1 MKLGIVNESDGHE
14 ARVAMTP
21 DVAVKL
27 IKKGHS
33 IAIESG
39 AGVSANHSDSE
50 YLEAGVQV
58 LASAAEVQSWATA
71 LLRIHPPSENEAAL
85 RPDQLLITN
94 IYPGSNKDLVERLK
108 ATNATVMAL
117 DCVPRITRAQKCDV
131 RSSMDNIAGYRA
143 VVEAAN
149 AYSGFFGG
157 QMTAAGKSA
166 PATVLIIG
174 AGVAGLAAIGAARG
188 LGAEVRAFDVREA
201 AREQVQSMGA
211 EFIQVNLEE
220 SGDGGGGYAKVMS
233 EDYHKAQM
241 ALFLEQAA
249 EVDIVIS
256 TANIPGRKAPI
267 LWEKRH
273 VEAMKAGSVV
283 VDLAA
288 GRGGNCELTTAGET
302 IVHNGVKIIGFTDLN
317 SRMSQISSRFF
328 AMNLFHLLA
337 EIGEVAQ
344 AESGK
349 FSLDMENDIIRPS
362 TVLDNGELIWPPP
375 RPEPAPAPEP
385 QAEPDETEEVVVAAE
400 PSGAWRPL
408 LGLVLAVL
416 FTVIGIYAPSDFV
429 QQFTVFVLACF
440 IGWQVVWNVSHS
452 LHTPLMSVTNAISGI
467 IIVGGM
473 LQLGGLNPSENP
485 VPEHTLAA
493 ILGIIAILF
502 AAINVAGGFLV
513 TKRMLAMFQRGES

>member
-1 MKLGIVNESDGHE
+1 MKLGIVNETNELE

-21 DVAVKL
+21 DVAAKL

-33 IAIESG
+33 VAIEIG
-39 AGVSANHSDSE
+39 AGDRSNYSDVDYS
-50 YLEAGVQV
+50 EAGVEVLETASQV
-58 LASAAEVQSWATA
+58 NEWATT
-71 LLRIHPPSENEAAL
+71 LLRIHPDNAELGL
-85 RPDQLLITN
+85 RSHQLLISN
-94 IYPGSNKDLVERLK
+94 LYPGTNGKLVETLQ

-143 VVEAAN
+143 VIEAAN
-149 AYSGFFGG
+149 AYSRFFGG

-211 EFIQVNLEE
+211 EFVQVHMEE

-233 EDYHKAQM
+233 EEYHNAQM
-241 ALFLEQAA
+241 ALFLEQAQ

-256 TANIPGRKAPI
+256 TANIPGRKAPV

-273 VEAMKAGSVV
+273 VEAMKAGSVI

-288 GRGGNCELTTAGET
+288 ARGGNCELTQAGKT
-302 IVHNGVKIIGFTDLN
+302 VVHNGVSIIGFTDLN
-317 SRMSQISSRFF
+317 SRMAQISSRFF
-328 AMNLFHLLA
+328 AMNLFHLLD
-337 EIGEVAQ
+337 EVGDVEQ
-344 AESGK
+344 DESTGK
-349 FSLDMENDIIRPS
+349 FALDMENEIVRHA

-375 RPEPAPAPEP
+375 RIEPSPPPETVEEETPLTTIAP
-385 QAEPDETEEVVVAAE
+385 AE
-400 PSGAWRPL
+400 PSGAWRPI
-408 LGLVLAVL
+408 LGVALAMIFAL
-416 FTVIGIYAPSDFV
+416 IGVGAPEVFV
-429 QQFTVFVLACF
+429 QQFTVFVLSCF
-440 IGWQVVWNVSHS
+440 IGWQIIWNVSHS

-473 LQLGGLNPSENP
+473 LQLGGLNLNDTSS
-485 VPEHTLAA
+485 TGSLAA

-502 AAINVAGGFLV
+502 AAINVAGGLLV
-513 TKRMLAMFQRGES
+513 TQRMLAMFRRGD

>member
-1 MKLGIVNESDGHE
+1 MKLGIVNETNERE

-21 DVAVKL
+21 DVAAKL

-33 IAIESG
+33 LAIESG
-39 AGVSANHSDSE
+39 AGNRANYSNEDYSEVGVEVLETSA
-50 YLEAGVQV
+50 QV
-58 LASAAEVQSWATA
+58 RDWATT
-71 LLRIHPPSENEAAL
+71 LLRIHPNDIETSL
-85 RPDQLLITN
+85 RSNQLLICN
-94 IYPGSNKDLVERLK
+94 IYPGTNGELVEALQK
-108 ATNATVMAL
+108 TNGTAMAL

-143 VVEAAN
+143 VIEAAN

-211 EFIQVNLEE
+211 EFIQVQLEE

-233 EDYHKAQM
+233 EEYHNAQM
-241 ALFLEQAA
+241 ALFLQQAA

-273 VEAMKAGSVV
+273 VEAMRSGSVI

-288 GRGGNCELTTAGET
+288 ARGGNCELTQSGQT
-302 IVHNGVKIIGFTDLN
+302 IVHNGVSVIGFTDLN
-317 SRMSQISSRFF
+317 SRMAQISSRFF
-328 AMNLFHLLA
+328 AMNLFHLLD
-337 EIGEVAQ
+337 EIGDVEQ
-344 AESGK
+344 DESTGK
-349 FSLDMENDIIRPS
+349 FALDMENEIVRHA

-375 RPEPAPAPEP
+375 RIEPSPPRESAKE
-385 QAEPDETEEVVVAAE
+385 DEVSLATIDPKE
-400 PSGAWRPL
+400 PSGAWRPI
-408 LGLVLAVL
+408 LGIALAMIFGL
-416 FTVIGIYAPSDFV
+416 IGVGAPEVFV
-429 QQFTVFVLACF
+429 QQFTVFVLSCF
-440 IGWQVVWNVSHS
+440 IGWQVIWNVSHS

-473 LQLGGLNPSENP
+473 LQLGGLDLSNTSS
-485 VPEHTLAA
+485 TGSLAA

-513 TKRMLAMFQRGES
+513 TQRMLAMFRRGDS